1 MQDRRIA
8 ALSGNWCFEQFA
20 DRLSGPRAAVPQF
33 WALPRTIRLFL
44 SCSASLGARNRLQET
59 EAVAAQSWVPSW
71 LEPELSPLVGR
82 SEWPSL
88 LDRAPLD
95 LRVNAART
103 SRDIVMAEV
112 PGSEPTSLSPWGI
125 RLPADSR
132 IDDHP
137 AYESGLIEVQDEGS
151 QLIALACEPGT
162 GEQILDLCAG
172 AGGKALALAAAAPGA
187 YILATDSNRSRLSKL
202 PQRATRAGPA
212 IDTRL
217 LNPPHELTIFR
228 TGSAEPMSS

>member
-1 MQDRRIA
+1 
-8 ALSGNWCFEQFA
+8 
-20 DRLSGPRAAVPQF
+20 
-33 WALPRTIRLFL
+33 
-44 SCSASLGARNRLQET
+44 
-59 EAVAAQSWVPSW
+59 
-71 LEPELSPLVGR
+71 
-82 SEWPSL
+82 
-88 LDRAPLD
+88 
-95 LRVNAART
+95 
-103 SRDIVMAEV
+103 MAEL

-187 YILATDSNRSRLSKL
+187 YILATDSNRSRLS
-202 PQRATRAGPA
+202 QASATRDARGRGHRHTA
-212 IDTRL
+212 AQ
-217 LNPPHELTIFR
+217 
-228 TGSAEPMSS
+228 SAP